1 MFTIEL
7 FVVIS
12 ALLAGA
18 AVEMWGAF
26 PQDYVADGGDYY
38 VPRELAFLFHCLS
51 FICLLVQVVG
61 TFMWIFTLIV
71 AAAVSSDNFHKF
83 VHQIRY
89 VFNWYFFFTQVGAV
103 SFNLNVGI
111 LFSAMI
117 WATSTEPLT
126 RLLLG
131 IVLPAIIV
139 IPMIFVFMSLTS
151 YVARVAYHGLL
162 LSNMDGLETSAR
174 EPISKEEKLIHTKA
188 EESLC
193 KSYYRNCVT
202 DEEDVLEYYCL
213 QSKQRHSK
221 DKMRRLSVPTDRNHL
236 FAQEYAVPKFQFV
249 DATDH
254 QRSQN

>member
-1 MFTIEL
+1 
-7 FVVIS
+7 
-12 ALLAGA
+12 
-18 AVEMWGAF
+18 
-26 PQDYVADGGDYY
+26 
-38 VPRELAFLFHCLS
+38 
-51 FICLLVQVVG
+51 
-61 TFMWIFTLIV
+61 
-71 AAAVSSDNFHKF
+71 
-83 VHQIRY
+83 
-89 VFNWYFFFTQVGAV
+89 VGAV
-103 SFNLNVGI
+103 AFNLNVAL

-139 IPMIFVFMSLTS
+139 IPMILVFMSLTS

-162 LSNMDGLETSAR
+162 LSNTDGHLETSAR

-213 QSKQRHSK
+213 QTKQGHSK
-221 DKMRRLSVPTDRNHL
+221 DKRRRLSVPTDRNHL
-236 FAQEYAVPKFQFV
+236 FAQEYTVPKFQIV
-249 DATDH
+249 GKTDH